1 MKNPRPKKPRA
12 NSVAPK
18 TLTAKPTTGADQ
30 LKEWGRSLA
39 RSARRTWHKTNTKLI
54 GPQRVIDG
62 FMRDS
67 GRDALWFFK
76 TIVVPNGPDAI
87 TQFVVSVL
95 TRKPSSTLYNDLL
108 YTHRTQFDANA
119 TLDRF
124 GSDMVAATIRMD
136 SPLHLARLID
146 VALKLGNSAV
156 IVEAVKQIEDKK
168 DFLQRSKQLKG
179 VLSALTLQS
188 PLPVN
193 VRLGDDLDELLPI
206 LVQRL
211 GVRARK
217 RLVVSD
223 ASLGA
228 DVAIRMAQNA
238 EEVVFYNLFDLYGKM
253 QIPADALDAKISVEH
268 PRSRIHRFSEK
279 YAEIHRRTHAAA
291 RQLSALIAKERIL
304 DVFFKG
310 TVDWTSY
317 ITLEI
322 SDALFFR
329 CLRLEALLE
338 LIDSDEFDD
347 IVFCFGDNGGL
358 YRVLGALPRLF
369 KDKRIHI
376 CSPKKAAA
384 SHAMYMD
391 QFLEMRELAS
401 DPNWRGHKTVHSLI
415 LSAAA
420 SREQLDEK
428 RLLANGIAVRIAVE
442 ADKQMGRLDR
452 PGDYF
457 GRPLVVANDASTYYS
472 TLLPTLRTL
481 LIERRATL
489 AWQSSNISRLRQ
501 DLIQHSSRT
510 DKRAIEK
517 LSIFDMSPQ
526 KVVDDKMGKDWS
538 KFILAYLSA
547 DLLEILSTAHSDLP
561 LHYALCE
568 GLSSL
573 FSENLVRF
581 GAVARGSLAILEKQ
595 RPNVV
600 VLNSARKPHMTL
612 MANAARQM
620 GVPSLTLEAHALNAN
635 YCRFARVPTD
645 YIGVPGPYFAGEY
658 AAHYGI
664 ERDRCLVI
672 GSPRFGLKP
681 GYDLSAERQSAR
693 VSLGLDGT
701 VVTFMT
707 QPLDRGSNLELWNW
721 LLTAKK
727 ELAEQFSLVLKCH
740 PEESDDQQRAYVIAA
755 GEAGVHIELREGD
768 PKMLISASDLVVS
781 RYSATLL
788 EAAIIGVP
796 TAVLKQ
802 VGEEHP
808 MPYYEIIGCPV
819 AESASDTVAL
829 IKDIVSEGTR
839 LGLSVA
845 AFRKANPQYYDDMD
859 TTLLVA
865 AADRIASEGAQGIT
879 LRPEFTDDPF
889 LAIHSS
895 P

>member
-1 MKNPRPKKPRA
+1 MK
-12 NSVAPK
+12 
-18 TLTAKPTTGADQ
+18 D
-30 LKEWGRSLA
+30 WGRKLT
-39 RSARRTWHKTNTKLI
+39 RSARRTWHKINTKII
-54 GPQRVIDG
+54 GPQRVADD
-62 FMRDS
+62 FMRGS
-67 GRDALWFFK
+67 GRDTLWFFK
-76 TIVVPNGPDAI
+76 TIVVPNGPDTIAR
-87 TQFVVSVL
+87 FVASVL
-95 TRKPSSTLYNDLL
+95 IRNPSSTLYNDLL
-108 YTHRTQFDANA
+108 YTHRASFDVNA
-119 TLDRF
+119 TLDQF
-124 GSDMVAATIRMD
+124 GSDMVAATFRMD
-136 SPLHLARLID
+136 SPLHLARLVD
-146 VALKLGNSAV
+146 VAIKLGNSAV
-156 IVEAVKQIEDKK
+156 LIEAAKQIEDKR

-179 VLSALTLQS
+179 ALNALAMQSALPIS
-188 PLPVN
+188 

-206 LVQRL
+206 LTQRFSA
-211 GVRARK
+211 RARK

-223 ASLGA
+223 ASIGA

-253 QIPADALDAKISVEH
+253 QIPADALEAKISVEH

-279 YAEIHRRTHAAA
+279 YADIHRRTHAAA
-291 RQLSALIAKERIL
+291 RQLADLIAKERIL
-304 DVFFKG
+304 DVFFRG
-310 TVDWTSY
+310 TGDWASY
-317 ITLEI
+317 LTLEI
-322 SDALFFR
+322 ADALFFR
-329 CLRLEALLE
+329 SLRLEALLE

-376 CSPKKAAA
+376 CSLKKTA
-384 SHAMYMD
+384 SSHEMHAD
-391 QFLEMRELAS
+391 QFLEVRELAS

-442 ADKQMGRLDR
+442 ADKLMGRLDR

-457 GRPLVVANDASTYYS
+457 ERPLVVANDASTYYS

-481 LIERRATL
+481 LVERHATL
-489 AWQSSNISRLRQ
+489 AWQGSDSSRLRK
-501 DLIQHSSRT
+501 DLMQHSGGT

-526 KVVDDKMGKDWS
+526 KVVGDKMGKEWG
-538 KFILAYLSA
+538 KLILAQISA
-547 DLLEILSTAHSDLP
+547 DLLEILSSARRDVS
-561 LHYALCE
+561 LHYALSE

-573 FSENLVRF
+573 FSENLVCF

-595 RPNVV
+595 RPSVV
-600 VLNSARKPHMTL
+600 ILNSARKPHMTL

-664 ERDRCLVI
+664 EHDRCLVI

-681 GYDLSAERQSAR
+681 GFDLSAERQSAR
-693 VSLGLDGT
+693 LALGLDGT

-707 QPLDRGSNLELWNW
+707 QPLDRGSNLELWDW
-721 LLTAKK
+721 LLAAKK
-727 ELAEQFSLVLKCH
+727 ELAERFSLVLKCH
-740 PEESDDQQRAYVIAA
+740 PEESHDQQRAYVIAA

-796 TAVLKQ
+796 TAVLRQ

-829 IKDIVSEGTR
+829 IEDVASEGGR

-845 AFRKANPQYYDDMD
+845 AFRKANPQYYDGMDM
-859 TTLLVA
+859 TLLVA

-879 LRPEFTDDPF
+879 PRPEFTDDPF
-889 LAIHSS
+889 LAIHIAPQASHRVVRRRLDWEA